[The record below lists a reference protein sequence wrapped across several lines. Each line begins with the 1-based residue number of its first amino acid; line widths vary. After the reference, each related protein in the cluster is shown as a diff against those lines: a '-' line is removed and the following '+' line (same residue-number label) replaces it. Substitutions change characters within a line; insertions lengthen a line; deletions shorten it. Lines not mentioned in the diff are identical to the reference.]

1 MSGVPGQGLPERTA
15 VEHQREPCPHR
26 IIDDAGGAFA
36 MGAIGGSIWHFF
48 RGAKNS
54 PRGARLAGAVDTVK
68 IKAPILGGQ
77 FAVWGLLYSTFDCG
91 LQGIRH
97 KEDPWNSV
105 ASGAMAGGILAV
117 RHGARAMGK
126 SAVGAGLLLGL
137 IEGMGV
143 MLGRYAGPGPPSEGE
158 MQAMRE
164 EVEQAARE
172 KARAADPGLAGVGA
186 WATAES
192 QV

>member
-1 MSGVPGQGLPERTA
+1 MAGVPAPGLPERTH

-54 PRGARLAGAVDTVK
+54 PRGARVAGALDAVK
-68 IKAPILGGQ
+68 LRAPVIGGQ
-77 FAVWGLLYSTFDCG
+77 FAVWGLLYSTFDCC
-91 LQGIRH
+91 LQGVRR

-105 ASGAMAGGILAV
+105 ASGAMAGGILAA

-137 IEGMGV
+137 IEGMSV
-143 MLGRYAGPGPPSEGE
+143 VLGRYAGPAQPPEAPDG
-158 MQAMRE
+158 MQAVRE
-164 EVEQAARE
+164 EIAQARE
-172 KARAADPGLAGVGA
+172 KARADGLAGVGA
-186 WATAES
+186 WATAEGAE
-192 QV
+192 V